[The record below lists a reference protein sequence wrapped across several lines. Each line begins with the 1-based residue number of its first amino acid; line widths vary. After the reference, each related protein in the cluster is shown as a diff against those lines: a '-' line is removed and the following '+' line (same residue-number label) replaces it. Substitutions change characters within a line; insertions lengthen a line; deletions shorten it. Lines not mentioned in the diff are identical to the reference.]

1 MTNPRA
7 VPDFALAVGGGPA
20 PAALRASVTGVSLQA
35 SLNAASR
42 VEVSL
47 ANESLRWLDHPLL
60 AVHNALELS
69 LGYRPDPLP
78 RLFVGEIVS
87 HAASF
92 PSTGAPTLTVAAQ
105 DRMTSLQQGTKARWF
120 AIPIP
125 SVGNMPLPD
134 LAVGGIVS
142 LEHALVPIFDPV
154 GAALSVVLGGAE
166 AIAALDDT
174 GSMQRVIRKQHGES
188 DFAFLQRISRE
199 NGWEMV
205 VDHDGALGGH
215 QLRFLSP
222 LDHLSP
228 DLTLVYGRSLVDFT
242 PRLSEV
248 GQIVSVT
255 MHVWVA
261 RIKTRFAVRVGWDWD
276 QAQLTIDISPTAL
289 PAGKGASD
297 VRIDEPVTPSSAPRR
312 ILAELI
318 PRLNERL
325 TGSGSTVGDPRISPG
340 TVLKLE
346 GLGVQ
351 FSGLYRVTSVTHSL
365 DAGGYRTSF
374 QARKDV
380 WFASIP
386 LPAQGAVPVRVGV
399 A

>member
-1 MTNPRA
+1 MTNPRS

-47 ANESLRWLDHPLL
+47 ANESLRWLDHPKL

-69 LGYRPDPLP
+69 LGYRPDPLA
-78 RLFVGEIVS
+78 RLFAGEIVS

-92 PSTGAPTLTVAAQ
+92 PSAGAPTLTVAAQ

-134 LAVGGIVS
+134 VAVGGIVS

-188 DFAFLQRISRE
+188 DYAFLQRISRE
-199 NGWEMV
+199 NGWEMLI
-205 VDHDGALGGH
+205 DHDGALGGY
-215 QLRFLSP
+215 QLRFMSP

-228 DLTLVYGRSLVDFT
+228 DVTLVYGRSLVDFT

-255 MHVWVA
+255 MYVWVA

-276 QAQLTIDISPTAL
+276 RAQLTIDISTTAL
-289 PAGKGASD
+289 AAGQGPSD

-325 TGSGSTVGDPRISPG
+325 TGGGSTVGDPRIRPG

-346 GLGVQ
+346 GLGMQ
-351 FSGLYRVTSVTHSL
+351 FSGLYRVTSATHSL

-374 QARKDV
+374 QVRKDV
-380 WFASIP
+380 WFGSIA